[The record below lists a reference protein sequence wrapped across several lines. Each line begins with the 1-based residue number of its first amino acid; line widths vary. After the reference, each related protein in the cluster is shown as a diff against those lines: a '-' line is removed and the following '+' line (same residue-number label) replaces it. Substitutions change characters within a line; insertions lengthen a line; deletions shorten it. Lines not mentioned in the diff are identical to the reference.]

1 MDGKNLPRV
10 RHFLSDTDN
19 FGTTVVVKD
28 DETPVFRDKRIIAV
42 LTKEQKNNIKTKLL
56 ISEEL
61 KWSGD
66 LKVFTNRIAITPNQ
80 AGLETMMAVVIPE
93 LGKRDFVL
101 QIAIR
106 VSQITEDETVIAK
119 ATLEVFRGFNKS

>member
-10 RHFLSDTDN
+10 RHFMSDTDIL
-19 FGTTVVVKD
+19 GSTVVVKD
-28 DETPVFRDKRIIAV
+28 DEVPVFRDGRIIAA
-42 LTKEQKNNIKTKLL
+42 LSKEQRDNIKTKLL
-56 ISEEL
+56 ISDQL

-80 AGLETMMAVVIPE
+80 AEIQAMMAVNILE
-93 LGKRDFVL
+93 LDKRLFVL
-101 QIAIR
+101 QMTIR

-119 ATLEVFRGFNKS
+119 ATLEVFRGFNNA